1 MKNETKKKKLRIK
14 EAFQKSELFTVNFI
28 CSGNIIRSPYAHLL
42 FSHMIDGDSQLKG
55 RINVESGGVKY
66 RNSSLSYES
75 NEMLLKKGVSEKM
88 IAEFKPRYF
97 LDHPNMFKSVDLILV
112 MEKTHIRYLPES
124 IQNRTFL
131 LLEFTQGVSED
142 IPDPFFDPP
151 FERAYN
157 MIDRSLKLLV
167 NFFSFECQGN
177 TLPVKL

>member
-1 MKNETKKKKLRIK
+1 MKNEIEKRKLHIK
-14 EAFQKSELFTVNFI
+14 EAFKKSELFTVNFI

-66 RNSSLSYES
+66 RNSSLSSES
-75 NEMLLKKGVSEKM
+75 NEMLLKKGVSKKM
-88 IAEFKPRYF
+88 IAEFNPRYF

-112 MEKTHIRYLPES
+112 MEKSHIGYLPES
-124 IQNRTFL
+124 IRNRAFL
-131 LLEFTQGVSED
+131 LLEFTQGVSEN

-157 MIDRSLKLLV
+157 MIDKSLKFLA
-167 NFFSFECQGN
+167 NFFEEDYFPI
-177 TLPVKL
+177 TP